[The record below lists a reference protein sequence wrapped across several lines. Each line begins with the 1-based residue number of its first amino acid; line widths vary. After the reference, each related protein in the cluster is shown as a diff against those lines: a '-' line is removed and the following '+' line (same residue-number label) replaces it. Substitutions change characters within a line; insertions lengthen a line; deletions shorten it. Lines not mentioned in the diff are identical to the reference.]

1 MVQLKKG
8 VLRFAADADTT
19 AAPVDSGARD
29 NRGLGAA
36 PASKG
41 RAGDVLDKQIERRL
55 KRARSELEAEKI
67 EQAPL
72 AAVEDAADGDKGSVI
87 GRGRPVPAM
96 KRAKPVAAP
105 KRHAAA
111 STGEAAEMKVTSEGK
126 AIDNGAAV
134 AVDASKSATSTA
146 AGGEDEH
153 NAARPKKRRKKVRSR
168 QKNIRKDNRPLEQRP
183 EHLRPGHTAYKGR
196 PLSAATKE
204 KMGLPPNKEQVKE
217 QLTSTV
223 KPATKP
229 GKSKGL
235 VKGGATKRATATEAG
250 DAESRIA
257 LSRGMYAWES
267 RSGGD

>member
-41 RAGDVLDKQIERRL
+41 RAGDALDKQIERRL

-72 AAVEDAADGDKGSVI
+72 AAVEDAADGDKGSAI
-87 GRGRPVPAM
+87 GRGRPAPAT
-96 KRAKPVAAP
+96 KRGKPVAAP
-105 KRHAAA
+105 KRPAAA
-111 STGEAAEMKVTSEGK
+111 SAGEAAESKLPAGGTQGSR
-126 AIDNGAAV
+126 AV
-134 AVDASKSATSTA
+134 VDGDASTVA
-146 AGGEDEH
+146 AGEGDNEH
-153 NAARPKKRRKKVRSR
+153 DAARPKKRRKKVRSR

-204 KMGLPPNKEQVKE
+204 KMGLPPKEQV
-217 QLTSTV
+217 TSAEV
-223 KPATKP
+223 KPAIKP
-229 GKSKGL
+229 GKTSGKSKGL
-235 VKGGATKRATATEAG
+235 VKGGSNRRATATETG

-267 RSGGD
+267 RSGGE